1 MRKNENFDAEIAK
14 KRSKI
19 INMNQWSKITIKN
32 QTLDCKGYV
41 MNRRKKENSL
51 LYGQTLTN
59 LTWIIS
65 LSEFFNLMYL

>member
-51 LYGQTLTN
+51 LYGQTL
-59 LTWIIS
+59 IS
-65 LSEFFNLMYL
+65 AEGKFCAQQDIP